1 MSNRDDIEGLMA
13 ASLYE
18 PLSPDEQRELDAW
31 LAAHPEDRAELD
43 AMRKLVDFVPDTAP
57 AFAGDLR
64 PVLREELL
72 RGAGRRFSWAMLPRF
87 AFQVAGVLAITLVF
101 AIPVWQGTQQGFVL
115 PMGEQLASINEPAK
129 EFGDDI
135 TGRVKG
141 MLDRGDYNAAHA
153 LLTEQLALTPAHT
166 AAGDWQKT
174 LAKLEFEHFNRYAQ
188 AYEAYE
194 RLRGTYGM
202 AFASDPENAYRY
214 DVLEQTREDRF
225 EPLYLIAKA
234 RENGMASFHDLERVV
249 ARYSGRGNPVAEL
262 ALNAM
267 SEVSGAL
274 SPSNGVFEV
283 AGYEQ
288 VRRRCSDPLAIAQLN
303 DKLGQLYLAHT
314 GDVARARQLFQEVVD
329 CGSNTP
335 LAAEAQMS
343 LASLETRQ

>member
-18 PLSPDEQRELDAW
+18 PLSPEEQRELDAW

-43 AMRKLVDFVPDTAP
+43 AMRKLVDFVPDSVP

-72 RGAGRRFSWAMLPRF
+72 RGAGHRSEWFRLPRM
-87 AFQVAGVLAITLVF
+87 AFQIAGTLAFTLILVL
-101 AIPVWQGTQQGFVL
+101 PVWQGMRHGFVR
-115 PMGEQLASINEPAK
+115 PAGEQLAQLDAPVK
-129 EFGDDI
+129 EFGDDVSMRAKALI
-135 TGRVKG
+135 E
-141 MLDRGDYNAAHA
+141 RGEYTSAHA
-153 LLTEQLALTPAHT
+153 LLTEQLALTPSHT
-166 AAGDWQKT
+166 AAGDWQMT
-174 LAKLEFEHFNRYAQ
+174 LAKLEFEQFNRYPQ

-214 DVLEQTREDRF
+214 DVLEQTRADRF
-225 EPLYLIAKA
+225 EPLQLIAKA
-234 RENGMASFHDLERVV
+234 RENGMSSFHDLERIV

-267 SEVSGAL
+267 SEASGAL
-274 SPSNGVFEV
+274 QPSSGVFQV

-288 VRRRCSDPLAIAQLN
+288 VRRRCTDPLAIAQLN
-303 DKLGQLYLAHT
+303 DRLGQLYLDHT
-314 GDVARARQLFQEVVD
+314 GDIERARQLFQEVVD
-329 CGSNTP
+329 CGTNTP
-335 LAAEAQMS
+335 LVADAQLS
-343 LASLETRQ
+343 LASLDTRR